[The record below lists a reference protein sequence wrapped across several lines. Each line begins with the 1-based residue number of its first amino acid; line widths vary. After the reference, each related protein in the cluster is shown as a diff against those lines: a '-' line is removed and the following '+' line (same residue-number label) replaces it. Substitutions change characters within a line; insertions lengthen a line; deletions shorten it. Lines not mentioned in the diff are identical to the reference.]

1 MQLNDIFG
9 IEKYDEAYLC
19 VLANPNLTIIELE
32 PENNERRFQI
42 VEISEPTTDEV
53 EFIDD
58 D

>member
-9 IEKYDEAYLC
+9 IAKYDEAYLC
-19 VLANPNLTIIELE
+19 VLVNPNLTIIELE